1 MVLYYIILYC
11 LYFFSGKASFTFF
24 YKCSLFLVRIAH
36 TEFGGANTFGPV
48 SNLCC
53 RAITVITVVP
63 LPCPLPDDDFRVLG
77 SVFWALVFRFLGL
90 PPVAVCGVA
99 SVEKEMKYLSG
110 LKVIILLKSG
120 GNQRIHILK
129 STCGIS
135 EVCRSPPR
143 QFQIGGVSLSHFPRS
158 GDRGVAKDV
167 ASVASLF
174 RSRPFSKTEN

>member
-1 MVLYYIILYC
+1 VQ
-11 LYFFSGKASFTFF
+11 
-24 YKCSLFLVRIAH
+24 
-36 TEFGGANTFGPV
+36 PV
-48 SNLCC
+48 SCEDC
-53 RAITVITVVP
+53 PHGIRRCKYVRASLQFVLQSDHRHHRGASA
-63 LPCPLPDDDFRVLG
+63 LPPARWWLSGSGFWILG
-77 SVFWALVFRFLGL
+77 SGFRFLGL

-143 QFQIGGVSLSHFPRS
+143 QFKIGGVSLSHFPRS
-158 GDRGVAKDV
+158 GDRGVAEDV

-174 RSRPFSKTEN
+174 RSRPFSKTENWKLTNCACLSAQI

>member
-1 MVLYYIILYC
+1 V
-11 LYFFSGKASFTFF
+11 
-24 YKCSLFLVRIAH
+24 H
-36 TEFGGANTFGPV
+36 PV
-48 SNLCC
+48 SCEDC
-53 RAITVITVVP
+53 PHGIRRCKYVRASLQFVLQSDHRHHRGASA
-63 LPCPLPDDDFRVLG
+63 LPPARWWLSGSGFCILG
-77 SVFWALVFRFLGL
+77 SGFRFLGL

-158 GDRGVAKDV
+158 GDGAWLKT
-167 ASVASLF
+167 
-174 RSRPFSKTEN
+174 SRQSPVFFVVVKP